1 LASAVASPEPECDE
15 STFDAVVARLTP
27 MDSVRESDDVNDEHV
42 QRLLE
47 AEGTWPPILV
57 WEARNVVVDGAHR
70 LAAARRLG
78 MLTIQATRFDGTTAD
93 AYAEAVR
100 RNITHG
106 LPLTLK
112 ERTAAAGRILRSSPE
127 WSDRRISLT
136 CGLSPRTIA
145 RLRRDASSRGQIA
158 RSKERVGRDGR
169 TRPVEATEMRARI
182 AGEIAASPDSS
193 LRAIAARV
201 GASPETVRSVRRG
214 LGRPPLP
221 SAASAQTAVPQVI
234 ALHAPRRSYDAVG
247 HDRFDQDRFDQDR
260 VDQDRVDQNTIDLG
274 RVDWRM
280 DRALSSCTS
289 SDVFLGWFEST
300 DVADE
305 WAIHARAV
313 PLSRVYQ
320 VADEARR
327 RARVWQQFAEALEGR
342 VHLRHA

>member
-1 LASAVASPEPECDE
+1 
-15 STFDAVVARLTP
+15 

-57 WEARNVVVDGAHR
+57 WAARNLVVDGAHR

-78 MLTIQATRFDGTTAD
+78 MHTIRATRFDGDPAD

-158 RSKERVGRDGR
+158 ESQERVGRDGR

-182 AGEIAASPDSS
+182 AGELAASPGSS

-214 LGRPPLP
+214 LGGPRLP
-221 SAASAQTAVPQVI
+221 SSVSISTSVPQVI
-234 ALHAPRRSYDAVG
+234 ALHAPRRSYDVG
-247 HDRFDQDRFDQDR
+247 HER
-260 VDQDRVDQNTIDLG
+260 VDHTTDDPN

-305 WAIHARAV
+305 WTLHARAV